1 MGARPHLGRRVLRT
15 GVAAALV
22 VATFWFAIPHFASY
36 RSVWASMDAMTVRQ
50 MLVIAAAA
58 VASMVSSWVMICSV
72 LPSIRL
78 REAAVVNLGSNAVAN
93 TLPAGGALA
102 LGVSWAMLS
111 SWDVG
116 AAEYLLYTLISG
128 IWNVFA
134 RLGLPVLALLLMLTN
149 GRPGGALLISAVAGL
164 VLLAV
169 MVAGLGLI
177 LRSESLALRAE
188 QVLQRIRAIAGRLL
202 RRPSACDATAT
213 LPDFRKRAAGLLA
226 ARGWWITATTV
237 ASQLTLWL
245 VLLACLRGVGLSQA
259 QVSWQTSLAAYAFV
273 RLLTT
278 LPITPGGL
286 GIVELGLV
294 GIMAAGADHRI
305 TVQVTAAV
313 LLYRAVTYLPPIPLG
328 VAAYVLWRSAPGLI
342 RANPVRLRPE
352 TALRYTRQ
360 RKRRSHQGA
369 PVVHRAASAQVSTD
383 VAALDMR
390 PPKSEGHPSV
400 TVLPIDRS
408 ALPIDRSGPAGER
421 SARPR
426 RRRRTTRPEIPPL
439 DVPRLDVTFADLEV
453 PAPLVAVLASAGIT
467 TPFPIQAA
475 ALPDALAGLDIL
487 GRGRTGS
494 GKTLGFAI
502 PLAARLADGYTSACR
517 PRGLVLVPTRELA
530 SQVQAVLVPLA
541 QAMDLSVVTIFG
553 GTSQHPQVAALRA
566 RADIV
571 VACPGRLADLIEQ
584 GHCHLGDV
592 EISVIDEAD
601 HMADLG
607 FLPVVSRL
615 LAATPPEGQRMLF
628 SATLDSAV
636 DVLVR
641 RFLTDPAM
649 HAVDPAAAPVALV
662 HHLLTVVPADRVGVL
677 AVLASGKKRSLIFTR
692 TKHGAQKLA
701 RQLAAA
707 HIPAVDL
714 HGNLAQN
721 ARERNL
727 ASFASGEVRVMV
739 ATDIAARGIHV
750 DGIDLVIHAD
760 SPTEHKVY
768 LHRSGRTARAG
779 AAGVVVTLQT
789 PGQADD
795 VRALMRKASV
805 APLAAT
811 VRPGSALLRTI
822 AGEPAGR
829 VAPVARLASR
839 PAAIVATQ
847 ATGRGAAAFS
857 AGYRGRRAR

>member
-1 MGARPHLGRRVLRT
+1 MAALPPVGRRILRT
-15 GVAAALV
+15 GLAAALIAV
-22 VATFWFAIPHFASY
+22 TFWFAIPHFASY
-36 RSVWASMDAMTVRQ
+36 SSVWVSIGAMTVPQ
-50 MLVIAAAA
+50 ALLVGAGAI
-58 VASMVSSWVMICSV
+58 ASMVSCWIMICAV

-78 REAAVVNLGSNAVAN
+78 REAAAVNLGSTAVAN

-102 LGVSWAMLS
+102 LGVSWLMLS
-111 SWDVG
+111 SWDIG
-116 AAEYLLYTLISG
+116 TAEYLLYTVVSG
-128 IWNVFA
+128 IWNIFA
-134 RLGLPVLALLLMLTN
+134 RLGLPVLALLLMLTA
-149 GRPGGALLISAVAGL
+149 GRPDGILLVSAAVGLALLAA
-164 VLLAV
+164 
-169 MVAGLGLI
+169 MVIGLGLV

-188 QVLQRIRAIAGRLL
+188 RLLWRCRGIGCRLL
-202 RRPSACDATAT
+202 RRPPPSTVPVS
-213 LPDFRKRAAGLLA
+213 LSGFRVQAAGLLA
-226 ARGWWITATTV
+226 ARGWRITAATV

-245 VLLACLRGVGLSQA
+245 VLLASLRGVGLSQA
-259 QVSWQTSLAAYAFV
+259 QVPWQTSLAAFAFV

-278 LPITPGGL
+278 LPVTPGGL

-294 GIMAAGADHRI
+294 GIMAAGADARVS
-305 TVQVTAAV
+305 VQVTAAV

-328 VAAYVLWRSAPGLI
+328 AVAYILWRHAP
-342 RANPVRLRPE
+342 VQ
-352 TALRYTRQ
+352 YTGYRT
-360 RKRRSHQGA
+360 RRSHQGA
-369 PVVHRAASAQVSTD
+369 PVVHSAASAQVSTD
-383 VAALDMR
+383 VAALEMR

-400 TVLPIDRS
+400 TVVPISRSLPS
-408 ALPIDRSGPAGER
+408 EGPA
-421 SARPR
+421 APR
-426 RRRRTTRPEIPPL
+426 RRRRRPARPGIASRDIPSRDIPPL
-439 DVPRLDVTFADLEV
+439 DIPSLDASFASLGV
-453 PAPLVAVLASAGIT
+453 PAPIVAALDSAGIT
-467 TPFPIQAA
+467 APFPIQAA
-475 ALPDALAGLDIL
+475 VLPDALAGLDIL

-502 PLAARLADGYTSACR
+502 PLVARLVDGYTSACR

-541 QAMDLSVVTIFG
+541 QAVDLTVATIFG

-607 FLPVVSRL
+607 FLPIVSRL

-641 RFLTDPAM
+641 RFLTNPAM

-662 HHLLTVVPADRVGVL
+662 HHLLTVAPADRVGVV

-714 HGNLAQN
+714 HGNLAQS

-727 ASFASGEVRVMV
+727 ASFAAGEVRVMV

-760 SPTEHKVY
+760 SPTEHKAY

-779 AAGVVVTLQT
+779 ATGVVVTLQT
-789 PGQADD
+789 AGQADD
-795 VRALMRKASV
+795 VRALMRRASV

-811 VRPGSALLRTI
+811 VGPGSELLRTI

-829 VAPVARLASR
+829 IAPVTRLSR
-839 PAAIVATQ
+839 PTAIVATK

-857 AGYRGRRAR
+857 AGYRGRRR